1 MIDFYFFC
9 PFCFIPHIL
18 SALIMLTV
26 VVWLL
31 FLLHGAARF
40 RRDWRL
46 GLLIMLLLPTSV
58 QAFEWRDLWLRTDQ
72 QAAVKLSQ
80 GQADVAAQLF
90 IDPAWRGMAL
100 YQAGDYE
107 GAADAFAQSKDI
119 NAGYNLGNAFAKA
132 GQLEQAVLT
141 YREVLRE
148 NPEHTDARANLTLI
162 EELLQQQLDQANGDA
177 QNEQPLQE
185 PLSPENDNSQPKSED
200 HEDAEESGNNAENSE
215 TNVTQQL
222 IQNDNNDGSE
232 SNQQEIGSNGAE
244 ILPSDQI
251 QQANNREAVHEDVG
265 GQGQLQDQSVENQ
278 MSQGQPI
285 EDKDQIQSV
294 ENIDDEIVLPSDQI
308 QQADDMEAA
317 REDVMAQVQH
327 QGQPLDNQMSVEQK
341 VREKDQTQP
350 DKDELDTVHQD
361 VGEER
366 QQQIQPTET
375 HSGIEQPSGEMDES
389 LFIDRTYAE
398 TELTHEQWLRLIP
411 DDPSGLLRRKFMLE
425 HLRRQQNS
433 Q

>member
-1 MIDFYFFC
+1 MSDFYFFC

-26 VVWLL
+26 VVWPL
-31 FLLHGAARF
+31 FLLHGTARF
-40 RRDWRL
+40 RREWRL

-72 QAAVKLSQ
+72 QAAVELSQ

-100 YQAGDYE
+100 YQAGDYI
-107 GAADAFAQSKDI
+107 GAAEAFSQSQDI

-148 NPEHTDARANLTLI
+148 NPEHADARANLTLI

-185 PLSPENDNSQPKSED
+185 PLPSENDNSQPKPED
-200 HEDAEESGNNAENSE
+200 HEDAEESGSNTENSE

-222 IQNDNNDGSE
+222 VQNDNNDGSE
-232 SNQQEIGSNGAE
+232 SNRQEIGSSGDE
-244 ILPSDQI
+244 MLPSDQI
-251 QQANNREAVHEDVG
+251 QQANNREAIHEDVS
-265 GQGQLQDQSVENQ
+265 GQGQLQDQSVEDQ
-278 MSQGQPI
+278 MSQGQPT

-294 ENIDDEIVLPSDQI
+294 ENIDDAIVLPSDQT

-317 REDVMAQVQH
+317 REDVMAQVQ
-327 QGQPLDNQMSVEQK
+327 QQEQPLDDQMSAEQK
-341 VREKDQTQP
+341 VREKDQTRP
-350 DKDELDTVHQD
+350 EKDESDIVHQD

-366 QQQIQPTET
+366 QQQNQATEMQKA
-375 HSGIEQPSGEMDES
+375 IEQPSDEMDES

-398 TELTHEQWLRLIP
+398 AELTPDQWLRLIP